1 MRTRTIKL
9 FITFLLIFLVVG
21 CKDNETSIK
30 KAEKEDQTEEGS
42 EDAETGENETT
53 SSKVDNLDQLKIGEA
68 ITFEETTIT
77 LNEAR
82 LEPGS
87 EYEKPNNDHYLVVN
101 LTAEN
106 NSSDQ
111 EFIMSSLLN
120 VELKDDNDNAYS
132 ATILTEGA
140 GEQFDGD
147 VKAGDTMTGD
157 IPFDVL
163 QSDTYEL
170 YFSNPFD
177 SGEAIWLIDSEDLIK

>member
-1 MRTRTIKL
+1 MRKKTIKL
-9 FITFLLIFLVVG
+9 IIAFLLIFLVTG

-30 KAEKEDQTEEGS
+30 KAEKEDPTEAGS
-42 EDAETGENETT
+42 ENAETEENETT
-53 SSKVDNLDQLKIGEA
+53 DSEDDNLDQLKIGEA

-82 LEPGS
+82 LEPGG

-106 NSSDQ
+106 NSADQ

-120 VELKDDNDNAYS
+120 VELKDEEGNAYS

-147 VKAGDTMTGD
+147 VQAGDTMIGD

-170 YFSNPFD
+170 YFTNPFD
-177 SGEAIWLIDSEDLIK
+177 SGEAVWLIDSEDLIK

>member
-9 FITFLLIFLVVG
+9 IITFLLIFLVVG

-30 KAEKEDQTEEGS
+30 KAEEEQTGES
-42 EDAETGENETT
+42 SVVAETGGNETT
-53 SSKVDNLDQLKIGEA
+53 SPEVDDLDQLKIGEA

-82 LEPGS
+82 LEPGG

-120 VELKDDNDNAYS
+120 VELTDENGKAYS

-140 GEQFDGD
+140 GEQFDGA

-163 QSDTYEL
+163 QSATYEL
-170 YFSNPFD
+170 YFTNPFD
-177 SGEAIWLIDSEDLIK
+177 SGGATWLIDSKDLIK

>member
-1 MRTRTIKL
+1 MRTKTIKL
-9 FITFLLIFLVVG
+9 IIAFLLIFLVTG

-30 KAEKEDQTEEGS
+30 KAEKEDPTEAGS
-42 EDAETGENETT
+42 ENAETEENETT
-53 SSKVDNLDQLKIGEA
+53 DSEDDNLDQLKIGEA

-82 LEPGS
+82 LEPGG

-106 NSSDQ
+106 NSADQ

-120 VELKDDNDNAYS
+120 VELKDEEGNAYS

-147 VKAGDTMTGD
+147 VQAGDMMTGD

-170 YFSNPFD
+170 YFTNPFD
-177 SGEAIWLIDSEDLIK
+177 SGEAIWFIDSEDLIK